1 MLLIIK
7 CIGKVIFCIY
17 TCVFMV
23 KKIKIAHMR
32 ENKMLEIDF
41 IRLTVF

>member
-1 MLLIIK
+1 M
-7 CIGKVIFCIY
+7 FCIY

-41 IRLTVF
+41 KD